1 MSLTHTRVLVQQ
13 VGVEMEVEV
22 EVEVSQGWHK
32 AIT

>member
-1 MSLTHTRVLVQQ
+1 MSLPHTRVLVQQ